1 MSSQTTT
8 APHGPPAPAGR
19 RRRRAARKKLTRIRP
34 RTQIRPAPPPPKPLP
49 RNASPGV
56 SQPRAPHRPTARTTT
71 HTPNTTACRGVA
83 IPLSATHPHGGFLT
97 EDERQYVKDDA
108 VATIRSCNRTIV
120 TTTTEQLSN
129 HMKRGMRHYASSGPT
144 TLNRHRRRPAS
155 AVIRPS
161 QTTILRKYS
170 DFMQGYNSIAQ
181 ENIHVA

>member
-1 MSSQTTT
+1 MG
-8 APHGPPAPAGR
+8 AGPPCRAARDKHTREPAPAQPRRHGR
-19 RRRRAARKKLTRIRP
+19 TRNRCKH
-34 RTQIRPAPPPPKPLP
+34 TPPPAC
-49 RNASPGV
+49 REH
-56 SQPRAPHRPTARTTT
+56 APHTGRTARTTT

-97 EDERQYVKDDA
+97 EDERQYVKGDA

-120 TTTTEQLSN
+120 TTTTEQPSD

-144 TLNRHRRRPAS
+144 TLNGHHRKPAS